1 MRRRRGVNGREVDMF
16 REVLKFW
23 FEEIEPKMWWIA
35 DDTFDSEIR
44 RRFSALHE
52 RAIHGELFEWRTEPQ
67 GRLAEIIVLDQF
79 SRNMYRHTPEA
90 FAYDAIALVLA
101 QEAIALG
108 TPAALTPV
116 ERSFLYM
123 PLQHSESPMMHE
135 WAVRLF
141 RENGIAENYN
151 FELKHKA
158 IIDRF
163 GRYPHRNDILGRA
176 SSAEEIEFL
185 KQPNSSF

>member
-1 MRRRRGVNGREVDMF
+1 
-16 REVLKFW
+16 
-23 FEEIEPKMWWIA
+23 
-35 DDTFDSEIR
+35 
-44 RRFSALHE
+44 
-52 RAIHGELFEWRTEPQ
+52 
-67 GRLAEIIVLDQF
+67 
-79 SRNMYRHTPEA
+79 MYRHTPEA

-116 ERSFLYM
+116 ERSFLFM
-123 PLQHSESPMMHE
+123 PLQHSESLMMHE